1 MPMGRNGICLA
12 WATVLVTGLAHQ
24 NPAFAFEV
32 APSVQSPTQAST
44 SSGDLLG
51 AADRALAGSRLVEAK
66 DLLDQLE
73 SESGARRDARLN
85 LLRAEWLIAVGRAG
99 EALPL
104 LAAIE
109 GDERQQCRVI
119 SAKAMAFLSTA
130 ALDDADRLVADVDT
144 LCGDEPVYWRSLAR
158 LHLIRERPLEAVAA
172 LRRAIELQPGNDE
185 IRGEMAVALISAG
198 DAADAVR
205 FLSDFVTREPERRD
219 FRINLDYARGML
231 GQRPQRAPADD
242 DMFWSGRL
250 QYAGLGA
257 RRANLQQLAEALLGQ
272 AMIERP
278 RYDKDLW
285 RQYADVTGNTE
296 KGPTLVSN

>member
-1 MPMGRNGICLA
+1 M
-12 WATVLVTGLAHQ
+12 
-24 NPAFAFEV
+24 
-32 APSVQSPTQAST
+32 
-44 SSGDLLG
+44 
-51 AADRALAGSRLVEAK
+51 VEAK

-73 SESGARRDARLN
+73 LEGGARRDARLN

-104 LAAIE
+104 LAATE
-109 GDERQQCRVI
+109 GDGRQQCRVI

-130 ALDDADRLVADVDT
+130 ALDDADRLVSDVDA

-158 LHLIRERPLEAVAA
+158 LHLVRERPLEAVAA
-172 LRRAIELQPGNDE
+172 LHRAIELQSGNDA

-198 DAADAVR
+198 EAADAVHL
-205 FLSDFVTREPERRD
+205 LSDLMTREPERRD

-231 GQRPQRAPADD
+231 GQRPQRTSADD
-242 DMFWSGRL
+242 DLFWSGRL

-257 RRANLQQLAEALLGQ
+257 RRASLQQLAEALLGQ

-278 RYDKDLW
+278 RYDENLW

-296 KGPTLVSN
+296 KGPALVSN